1 MNFSPHH
8 WLCRCLAPDAVCPI
22 AELYQFPT
30 DFIGISGSVGCGDEG
45 TASIA
50 TDAVRKLTASY
61 DFIPAY
67 LLTVKIYQE
76 LVLEA
81 V

>member
-1 MNFSPHH
+1 MPM
-8 WLCRCLAPDAVCPI
+8 
-22 AELYQFPT
+22 
-30 DFIGISGSVGCGDEG
+30 SGTLGCGDEG

-61 DFIPAY
+61 NFISAY

-76 LVLEA
+76 LVFQRFG
-81 V
+81 